1 MTTPSTLPGTNVL
14 LIGPAGTGKTYSIAT
29 LVDSGMEVFYL
40 ALEPGLEALL
50 GYWIDAGKS
59 VPENLHWHFLPPA
72 DASFTELQDA
82 ATKINLMS
90 LKALADMQD
99 PNRGKYNQFVKIY
112 TVLNNF
118 EDQRTGQKFGAVDSW
133 GTDRAI
139 VIDSLTGLN
148 NASLSSIVGGKP
160 VRSQSDWGI
169 AQNQLE
175 SLLRKLV
182 DGCRCHFILLAHV
195 EREVDQ
201 ILGGVK
207 LMVSTLGKALAP
219 KIPPMFSDVILTKRE
234 GTKFSWSTADPTA
247 DTKTRNLPFREGIDP
262 SFAQIVTKWRARGDI
277 LAKATQATL
286 P

>member
-1 MTTPSTLPGTNVL
+1 MNSTLPGTNVL
-14 LIGPAGTGKTYSIAT
+14 LIGPAGTGKTYSVGT
-29 LVDSGMEVFYL
+29 LVDAGIETFYFG
-40 ALEPGLEALL
+40 LEPGLEALL
-50 GYWIDAGKS
+50 GYWTDNGKQ
-59 VPENLHWHFLPPA
+59 VPANLHWHFLPPA

-82 ATKINLMS
+82 AVKINMMS

-99 PNRGKYNQFVKIY
+99 PNRSKYNQFVKIY

-118 EDQRTGQKFGAVDSW
+118 EDQRTGEKFGSVDSW
-133 GTDRAI
+133 TPERAI

-148 NASLSSIVGGKP
+148 NASLASIVGGKP

-195 EREVDQ
+195 EREVDA

-207 LMVSTLGKALAP
+207 IMVSTLGKALAP

-234 GTKFSWSTADPTA
+234 GTKFSWSTADPQA
-247 DTKTRNLPFREGIDP
+247 DTKTRNLPLREGIDP
-262 SFAQIVTKWRARGDI
+262 SFQQIIAKWRTRQDI
-277 LAKATQATL
+277 IVQVSK
-286 P
+286 

>member
-1 MTTPSTLPGTNVL
+1 MTSNVLPGTNVL

-29 LVDSGMEVFYL
+29 LVDSGIEVFYL

-50 GYWIDAGKS
+50 GYWIDAGKP
-59 VPENLHWHFLPPA
+59 VPANLHWHFLPPA
-72 DASFTELQDA
+72 DASFSELQDA

-90 LKALADMQD
+90 MKALADMQD
-99 PNRGKYNQFVKIY
+99 PNRSKYNQFVKIY
-112 TVLNNF
+112 SVLNNF
-118 EDQRTGQKFGAVDSW
+118 EDQRTGEKFGAADSW
-133 GTDRAI
+133 GPDRAI

-148 NASLSSIVGGKP
+148 TASLSSVVGGKP

-175 SLLRKLV
+175 SLLRKLC

-219 KIPPMFSDVILTKRE
+219 KIPPMFSDVILTKRQ
-234 GTKFSWSTADPTA
+234 GTDFSWSTADPTA
-247 DTKTRNLPFREGIDP
+247 DTKTRNLPLQEKILP
-262 SFAQIVTKWRARGDI
+262 SFAQIIAKWRSRGDI
-277 LAKATQATL
+277 LAKVTQTT
-286 P
+286 